1 MNERNNYQVY
11 KAVEIEDDKIRY
23 HLSGRSPLSQSVDGS
38 NDRDTLLIKVSDMR
52 IVSEGKCYGISNLG
66 S

>member
-11 KAVEIEDDKIRY
+11 KAVEIENDRILY
-23 HLSGRSPLSQSVDGS
+23 HLSGRSPLNQSVDGS
-38 NDRDTLLIKVSDMR
+38 NGRNTPLIKVSDMR
-52 IVSEGKCYGISNLG
+52 IVGKGRCYGISNLG